1 MADAVAEPAL
11 LAPARTKVRWDRL
24 LGKAALCSVYAVFAI
39 AHVQSLQ
46 EEFRLSL
53 LLVLAF
59 ETLMVVMVAVRR
71 DSVVTD
77 RRPLVVVAGLLGSFV
92 VLALRP
98 VHGAADH
105 LVGQA
110 LQVAGAG
117 LQIGAALS
125 MGRSFGVIPAN
136 RGVRTRGL
144 YRAVRHPF
152 YAAYLVSQ
160 VGYALNNPSAWNVGV
175 VVLGTAFQVVRIRY
189 EEQLLLGS
197 GEYREYRSAVRW
209 RLVPGV
215 W

>member
-1 MADAVAEPAL
+1 
-11 LAPARTKVRWDRL
+11 
-24 LGKAALCSVYAVFAI
+24 VF
-39 AHVQSLQ
+39 
-46 EEFRLSL
+46 
-53 LLVLAF
+53 
-59 ETLMVVMVAVRR
+59 
-71 DSVVTD
+71 
-77 RRPLVVVAGLLGSFV
+77 
-92 VLALRP
+92 
-98 VHGAADH
+98 GAA
-105 LVGQA
+105 
-110 LQVAGAG
+110 

-136 RGVRTRGL
+136 RGVRTQGL